1 MPMRQ
6 KITSEKARTFSAM
19 SESKT
24 KENPR
29 KDTLSFIRQFAYSYH
44 VEKTLPASLAG
55 MIIN

>member
-1 MPMRQ
+1 MRQ